1 MAAGYNNNAALGR
14 LILSGGAPSSF
25 YFTSPSGT
33 NNALY
38 VDYLEFRN
46 YMTNFDS
53 GGNLANLYFGPGMK
67 IYYAQLIINGV
78 SWAERLNGK
87 NGGGL
92 NWVPAYAGA
101 FSSTNV
107 VYSDGTTNR
116 LNTAL
121 VTSCT
126 IDSNNNGIPNC
137 TDPNPVP
144 VLSPASLALTVTFTN
159 TPQRAV
165 ELSWNS
171 VPYSTNYV
179 FFKASST
186 ATNWQ
191 LLTTN
196 SSLPLNPFVLGP
208 AGGRQR
214 VLDPVKTGGLYRVR
228 VDAGAP

>member
-1 MAAGYNNNAALGR
+1 
-14 LILSGGAPSSF
+14 LILDGLDDGSLFSF
-25 YFTSPSGT
+25 LRTGPT
-33 NNALY
+33 NALY
-38 VDYLEFRN
+38 VDLLEFKN
-46 YMTNFDS
+46 STTNTLS
-53 GGNLANLYFGPGMK
+53 GNLPGSLDFVGVK
-67 IYYAQLIINGV
+67 LDSNFTIYYAQAIVNGL
-78 SWAERLNGK
+78 SIAEKLNGSYGVADT
-87 NGGGL
+87 NGGRFC
-92 NWVPAYAGA
+92 WVSNYNSG
-101 FSSTNV
+101 FWSSTNL

-126 IDSNNNGIPNC
+126 IDSNNNGTPNC

-159 TPQRAV
+159 APQRAV

-171 VPYSTNYV
+171 FPYSTNYV
-179 FFKASST
+179 YFKASST